1 MASFCRPVLEPLRA
15 RLALCTHQT
24 HSLGH
29 PQWSRGVRRLAIDA
43 VGAAGAQAGRFPG
56 FWIEHAH
63 PGQPPLVIDA
73 VVEVSVQLELAD
85 DGGWEVNPA
94 GVKIGKSDGRD
105 AGPAQALCW
114 ASVSVIV
121 QIDST
126 PAGSARY
133 RLLDGARF
141 LVVRVHDL
149 KTGL

>member
-1 MASFCRPVLEPLRA
+1 VVAGCA
-15 RLALCTHQT
+15 
-24 HSLGH
+24 
-29 PQWSRGVRRLAIDA
+29 
-43 VGAAGAQAGRFPG
+43 AAGYRCGRRRRCAAGRFPG
-56 FWIEHAH
+56 FWIAHAH

-126 PAGSARY
+126 PAGLARY
-133 RLLDGARF
+133 RLLGGARF
-141 LVVRVHDL
+141 LLSVF
-149 KTGL
+149 TT